1 MARVWQEGYIASDD
15 AILHGQPI
23 IAGTRTPVR
32 AIAEMWRMGVSPEEI
47 QTQLPHLT
55 LAQVFAALYGP
66 GSADRF
72 VEHAH
77 ALGLEAVRAAIPNL
91 ADDVDTLADLE
102 RLHLRVG
109 PRTQVVLGE
118 LAQEAR
124 A

>member
-55 LAQVFAALYGP
+55 LARVFAALSYFYDHQ
-66 GSADRF
+66 S
-72 VEHAH
+72 EI
-77 ALGLEAVRAAIPNL
+77 LAAIERNRL
-91 ADDVDTLADLE
+91 AGGV
-102 RLHLRVG
+102 
-109 PRTQVVLGE
+109 PRAVVHPPRSSSI
-118 LAQEAR
+118 A
-124 A
+124 